1 MGGQMTN
8 KEAVIL
14 VKTFQETGSCSVF
27 DELWSSTVMMVNPYK
42 YFDPSGARDE
52 EDFEQI
58 TRIGLYQAINT
69 WEDGKG
75 SSVLTWIR
83 MRMHQALIKELRKI
97 TREGRLGHKISM
109 DSSIFLEDDSK
120 SDVEQLIYRSLN
132 ETGGYN
138 RQFNE
143 DLYWQIYA
151 DVEEKISKNR
161 ALAKVFYFK
170 IAFPNATR
178 ETICKAFGLSKPCI
192 STYFTTI
199 KTCIDLAQRKYAI

>member
-1 MGGQMTN
+1 MTN

-69 WEDGKG
+69 WEEGKG

-83 MRMHQALIKELRKI
+83 MRMNQALIKELRKI

-120 SDVEQLIYRSLN
+120 SDVEQLIYKSLS

-151 DVEEKISKNR
+151 DVEQKISKNR
-161 ALAKVFYFK
+161 SLAKVFYFK

-178 ETICKAFGLSKPCI
+178 ETISKAFGLSKPCI

-199 KTCIDLAQRKYAI
+199 KTCIDLAQKKYAI

>member
-1 MGGQMTN
+1 MTN

>member
-1 MGGQMTN
+1 MTN

-120 SDVEQLIYRSLN
+120 SDVEQLIYKSLN

>member
-1 MGGQMTN
+1 MTN

-27 DELWSSTVMMVNPYK
+27 DELWASTVMMVNPYK

-97 TREGRLGHKISM
+97 R
-109 DSSIFLEDDSK
+109 
-120 SDVEQLIYRSLN
+120 
-132 ETGGYN
+132 
-138 RQFNE
+138 
-143 DLYWQIYA
+143 
-151 DVEEKISKNR
+151 
-161 ALAKVFYFK
+161 
-170 IAFPNATR
+170 
-178 ETICKAFGLSKPCI
+178 
-192 STYFTTI
+192 
-199 KTCIDLAQRKYAI
+199 